1 MRPQQPVN
9 RRGCGLLFVGA
20 LSFVVALPIDLAAQ
34 PKDKNQPPIRI
45 EDSVQPWPPQP
56 PQSPQSPTQPYKQP
70 VPPFA
75 GAMPGLIVIAL
86 AIWALQQKLQQEEEE
101 EVTPISADPAAGF
114 EYKIMRSAFGS
125 FKDPLKLRAMLE
137 EEARAGWEMFEKLD
151 DGRVRLRRS
160 VACRQR
166 DADLGQDPYRTN
178 YRGAGGGK
186 VLLWVVVGIVAV
198 CAVVT
203 VGIIVGT
210 ALSK

>member
-1 MRPQQPVN
+1 MRPQQSITPHKYW
-9 RRGCGLLFVGA
+9 LLFVGA
-20 LSFVVALPIDLAAQ
+20 FSLVVALPIDLAAQ
-34 PKDKNQPPIRI
+34 PKGKNQPPIRI
-45 EDSVQPWPPQP
+45 DDPVQPWPPQP

-86 AIWALQQKLQQEEEE
+86 AIWALQQRLQHEEEE
-101 EVTPISADPAAGF
+101 EVTPTSTDPAAGF
-114 EYKIMRSAFGS
+114 EYKIMRSTFGAF
-125 FKDPLKLRAMLE
+125 KEPPKLRAMLD

-151 DGRVRLRRS
+151 DARVRLRRS

-166 DADLGQDPYRTN
+166 DAELGQDPYRTKF
-178 YRGAGGGK
+178 GAGESK
-186 VLLWVVVGIVAV
+186 VILWVLVVVVAV
-198 CAVVT
+198 CAVIT

>member
-1 MRPQQPVN
+1 MRPQQLVN
-9 RRGCGLLFVGA
+9 RSGCWLFFAGA
-20 LSFVVALPIDLAAQ
+20 LGLVALPLDLAAQ
-34 PKDKNQPPIRI
+34 PKDKNQPVQIQGPI
-45 EDSVQPWPPQP
+45 QPWPPQP
-56 PQSPQSPTQPYKQP
+56 PQPPQSPTQPYQQP
-70 VPPFA
+70 VPPFV

-86 AIWALQQKLQQEEEE
+86 AAWALQQKLQLEEEE
-101 EVTPISADPAAGF
+101 EVTPLSADQTAGF
-114 EYKIMRSAFGS
+114 EYKIMRSTFGS
-125 FKDPLKLRAMLE
+125 FKELAKLRAMLE

-166 DADLGQDPYRTN
+166 DADLGQDPYRTS

-186 VLLWVVVGIVAV
+186 ALLWLVVGIVGF
-198 CAVVT
+198 CAVIT